1 MVGKGLRSV
10 TVARD
15 GRPVGAV
22 KIDDILSRVN
32 TAGGADTVAA
42 E

>member
-1 MVGKGLRSV
+1 M

-32 TAGGADTVAA
+32 TAGDQVAA